1 MAPITFK
8 HDMKAL
14 PVLSLLA
21 LLISSCLTGCVA
33 PMTPQELA
41 QAEATDPLSEEQ
53 ARKIV
58 LDYIQT
64 NFKDPDL
71 IKDVTVI
78 KPKLEKTSGGR
89 YQWSIPFSVSTTSSC
104 GSYEGGITLYW
115 ILYSHG
121 KIISKP
127 ALAGLL

>member
-1 MAPITFK
+1 
-8 HDMKAL
+8 MKAL
-14 PVLSLLA
+14 PALRLLA
-21 LLISSCLTGCVA
+21 FLISSSLTGCVA
-33 PMTPQELA
+33 PITPQEQA
-41 QAEATDPLSEEQ
+41 QAAATDPLSDEQ

-58 LDYIQT
+58 LDYIQA
-64 NFKDPDL
+64 NFKDSDI
-71 IKDVTVI
+71 IKHVTVI
-78 KPKLEKTSGGR
+78 KPKLEKASGRR

-104 GSYEGGITLYW
+104 GSYEGGVTLYW